1 MGSLHRGHPQRHGR
15 HRHEA
20 GPGLESL
27 TATEPAFLRFFLGNF
42 RLNSEIFLSSCF
54 TSRTELGFIP
64 ISHKES
70 AVKTAAMNGKLSAR
84 KERIKILV
92 ADDHP
97 VVRKGLQSC
106 LAKQDRLKL
115 VGEASDGDEAVKK
128 IRELSPDVVL
138 MDISM
143 PRMNGLAVTE
153 LIRKE
158 APKVKVLVL
167 SVHNNRDYI
176 FRIIQAGAHGF
187 VSKEASP
194 DELLRAIESVY
205 QGDAFFSPEIA
216 QAALN
221 QIVTSGGKK
230 EPFAQLTSREREV
243 LVLIA
248 EGQSNKE
255 IATKLGIGVRTIE
268 THRERI
274 MRRLDIHS
282 VAGLTKFAIANG
294 MISIEERAGN

>member
-1 MGSLHRGHPQRHGR
+1 MV
-15 HRHEA
+15 
-20 GPGLESL
+20 
-27 TATEPAFLRFFLGNF
+27 
-42 RLNSEIFLSSCF
+42 
-54 TSRTELGFIP
+54 
-64 ISHKES
+64 S
-70 AVKTAAMNGKLSAR
+70 AKKD
-84 KERIKILV
+84 KIKILV

-106 LAKQDRLKL
+106 LARQDRLKL
-115 VGEASDGDEAVKK
+115 VGEASDGEEALRKT
-128 IRELSPDVVL
+128 RELSPDVVL

-153 LIRKE
+153 VLRKE
-158 APKVKVLVL
+158 APHVKILVL
-167 SVHNNRDYI
+167 SVHNNKEYV
-176 FRIIQAGAHGF
+176 FRIIQAGAHGYI
-187 VSKEASP
+187 SKEAP
-194 DELLRAIESVY
+194 PEELLRAIESVHT
-205 QGDAFFSPEIA
+205 GEPFFSPEIA
-216 QAALN
+216 RAALN

-243 LVLIA
+243 LILIA

-255 IATKLGIGVRTIE
+255 IASRLGIGVRTIE

-294 MISIEERAGN
+294 MISLEESAGH

>member
-1 MGSLHRGHPQRHGR
+1 MT
-15 HRHEA
+15 A
-20 GPGLESL
+20 GEN
-27 TATEPAFLRFFLGNF
+27 AEV
-42 RLNSEIFLSSCF
+42 
-54 TSRTELGFIP
+54 
-64 ISHKES
+64 S
-70 AVKTAAMNGKLSAR
+70 AKK
-84 KERIKILV
+84 IKILV

-106 LAKQDRLKL
+106 LARQDRLKI
-115 VGEASDGDEAVKK
+115 VGEASDGDEALKK
-128 IRELSPDVVL
+128 TRELSPDVVL

-143 PRMNGLAVTE
+143 PGMNGLAVTE
-153 LIRKE
+153 VFRKE
-158 APKVKVLVL
+158 HPDVKVLVL

-187 VSKEASP
+187 ISKEAPP
-194 DELLRAIESVY
+194 DELLRAIESVHS
-205 QGDAFFSPEIA
+205 GEPFFSPEIA
-216 QAALN
+216 KAALN
-221 QIVTSGGKK
+221 QLVSSGGKK
-230 EPFAQLTSREREV
+230 DPFAQLTSREREV

-255 IATKLGIGVRTIE
+255 IASRLGIGVRTIE

-294 MISIEERAGN
+294 MISIEGGAGK